1 MTLRPLSHQEKNHV
15 SELLDNLGFTTT
27 KTPTELF
34 RYSFEQDQIISLQV
48 KYPVDMGVRLNI
60 PFEICLFKNA
70 FFLHPR
76 LINNKVL
83 EDINFL
89 AQNLVHISKNLSL
102 EQSIPIHLKQQEFL
116 QLLTTFMPESHSN
129 ETERQWL
136 SKTRIS
142 LMNKYSTFQN
152 IEVQFHAKLTE
163 ALDVVGL
170 YPTWKRPVSLS
181 DGIPP
186 NRKDS
191 CIFYTNSEESEFLI
205 VEKGYITY
213 IRDFSKYHIQAR
225 CFFESY
231 SLLLFHLIFQD
242 TFSVHDLLISWIRFS
257 RMTLNP
263 IISVLDSDIINSQE
277 YYDINLEKF
286 LSQGE
291 FGESAI
297 PLPAISNEKLHKFQL
312 YVPDQQIRKLLT
324 KPPKSF
330 EELQAG
336 SLFENALESIK
347 KGALPDAINI
357 FGKILVILNRHH
369 QRNGVVRVLFYLAD
383 IARDLNKFPDAISY
397 LKNALEQ
404 CKSGEI
410 SMENIIQVHEK
421 LGNIYLKMKQYNE
434 SKNHFEIII
443 DFLTNKD
450 PTKYKAAILYIKLK
464 LVRILVDLDHFKEA
478 NVLFKDIGRDGAR
491 FPNVIT
497 NYYLERA
504 NYSIKRDA
512 VSSAIQY
519 LKKGAQVKGASKKRL
534 GLCHLELGKL
544 YLYDRGSGYK
554 ARDYLEVADRL
565 IGEEKIEDL
574 FLKIKIYELLADS
587 YSKIGEREKM
597 KFVSGRLRQIRNVLQ
612 IRGVY

>member
-1 MTLRPLSHQEKNHV
+1 MRPLSHQEKNHV
-15 SELLDNLGFTTT
+15 SELLENLGFTNTIT
-27 KTPTELF
+27 STNLF
-34 RYSFEQDQIISLQV
+34 RYSFEQDQVISIQV
-48 KYPVDMGVRLNI
+48 KFPVDMGVRLNV
-60 PFEICLFKNA
+60 PYEICLFKNA

-89 AQNLVHISKNLSL
+89 AQNLVHISKNLAL

-116 QLLTTFMPESHSN
+116 QLLTTFMPESYPN
-129 ETERQWL
+129 ESERQWL

-142 LMNKYSTFQN
+142 LMNKYSMFQG
-152 IEVQFHAKLTE
+152 IEAHFHAKLTE
-163 ALDVVGL
+163 ALDVVGF
-170 YPTWKRPVSLS
+170 YPTWKRPVSLG

-186 NRKDS
+186 NRKES
-191 CIFYTNSEESEFLI
+191 CIFYTNREESEFLL

-213 IRDFSKYHIQAR
+213 IRDFSKYHIQSR

-231 SLLLFHLIFQD
+231 SLLLFQLIFQD
-242 TFSVHDLLISWIRFS
+242 TFSVHDLLISWIRFA

-263 IISVLDSDIINSQE
+263 IISVLDSDFINSQE
-277 YYDINLEKF
+277 YYDINLNKF
-286 LSQGE
+286 FTQSD
-291 FGESAI
+291 FGDSAI
-297 PLPAISNEKLHKFQL
+297 PVPAIANEKLNKFQL
-312 YVPDQQIRKLLT
+312 YVPDQQLNKLLT
-324 KPPKSF
+324 TPPKSF
-330 EELQAG
+330 EELTVG
-336 SLFENALESIK
+336 SVFEDAMQSVN
-347 KGALPDAINI
+347 KGELQVAIQ
-357 FGKILVILNRHH
+357 FLGKILVILNRHN
-369 QRNGVVRVLFYLAD
+369 QRNGVVKVLFHLAE
-383 IARDLNKFPDAISY
+383 IAKDLNKYQDAIGY

-421 LGNIYLKMKQYNE
+421 LGNIYLKMKQY
-434 SKNHFEIII
+434 SKAKNHFEIII
-443 DFLTNKD
+443 DFLASKD
-450 PTKYKAAILYIKLK
+450 SRKYKAAILYIKLK

-478 NVLFKDIGRDGAR
+478 NVLFKDIEKGGSR

-512 VSSAIQY
+512 ISSAIQY

-534 GLCHLELGKL
+534 GMCHLELGKL

-554 ARDYLEVADRL
+554 ARDYLEVADKL
-565 IGEEKIEDL
+565 IGEDKIEDL
-574 FLKIKIYELLADS
+574 FLKIKIYELLSDS
-587 YSKIGEREKM
+587 YKKIGDRENM
-597 KFVSGRLRQIRNVLQ
+597 KYFLDRLRQIRNILQ